1 MDAQGGASLHVHTL
15 TIMNQTELRNR
26 IQARTAAIGVIGL
39 GYVGVPL
46 AARAARAGF
55 PVLGFDVSPERVARL
70 NRGESYVGD
79 VSSADLQVSIAEDRF
94 EATTDE
100 SRLGGCDIIVICV
113 PTPLDAHGQ
122 PDLSHIEQAGDA
134 IAATLH
140 AGQLIVLE
148 STTWPGTTD
157 EVLLPRFAN
166 RGFEAG
172 RDVFL
177 AFSPERIDP
186 GQTNS
191 AGWTVQNTPKIV
203 GGVTPVC
210 TELAAAFYGAIV
222 DTVVRVSSAK
232 TAELTKLVENIFRN
246 VNIAL
251 VNELALLCD
260 RMGLNIWEVLDAAAT
275 KPFAFMKHSPGPGL
289 GGHCIPLDPFYLSW
303 KAREYG
309 FHTRF
314 IELAG
319 HVNNAMPYHVL
330 TLIVRALNAQRK
342 SMNGSRVALLG
353 VAYKPDIDDYRESPI
368 FKIMELVA
376 AEGGELIAVD
386 PHIDEFVDHHGNAF
400 RTTPLSDELLRGMD
414 CVVILTAH
422 RAFDYPRI
430 LREAAMVVDTRNA
443 TRDLHENR
451 DKIVL
456 L

>member
-1 MDAQGGASLHVHTL
+1 
-15 TIMNQTELRNR
+15 MNEIDLREKIEN
-26 IQARTAAIGVIGL
+26 RTASVGVIGL

-55 PVLGFDVSPERVARL
+55 NVLGLDVSPERIERL
-70 NRGESYVGD
+70 NRGESYVAD
-79 VSSADLQVSIAEDRF
+79 VSSADLAALVAEHRF
-94 EATTDE
+94 QASTDE
-100 SRLGGCDIIVICV
+100 ARLSGCDVVVICV

-122 PDLSHIEQAGDA
+122 PDLQYIEHAGDA

-157 EVLLPRFAN
+157 EVLLPRFVE
-166 RGFEAG
+166 RGFQAG
-172 RDVFL
+172 CDIFV

-222 DTVVRVSSAK
+222 DTVVCVSSAK

-260 RMGLNIWEVLDAAAT
+260 RMQLNIWEVLDAAAT
-275 KPFAFMKHSPGPGL
+275 KPFAFMKHLPGPGL

-330 TLIVRALNAQRK
+330 TLITRALNAQRK
-342 SMNGSRVALLG
+342 SVNGAKVALLG

-368 FKIMELVA
+368 FKIMKLLA
-376 AEGGELIAVD
+376 AEDAQVIAVD
-386 PHIDEFVDHHGNAF
+386 PHVDEFVDHHGTVY
-400 RTTPLSDELLRGMD
+400 RTTPLSDELLRSVD
-414 CVVILTAH
+414 CAVILTDH
-422 RAFDYPRI
+422 RAFDYRRI
-430 LREAAMVVDTRNA
+430 VREAAMVVDTRNA
-443 TRDLHENR
+443 TRDVLDGR